1 MDLKR
6 FSIVPELSSAARM
19 PLPGATSALAV
30 AARSSVVMVAPSS
43 SRAARPRVSMLPQ
56 ARRTC
61 GHCSQVPRVGPQQV
75 AGHLGVA
82 VVEVAAEPL
91 ADLYDA
97 VHPADQVDED
107 RDQAAPLDPPLE
119 GDDAVL
125 HPDAEPPRVHHA
137 GPENDVL
144 DDLTSDLVVGTV
156 EEFEEIRPD
165 HDADQPVVHGLD

>member
-75 AGHLGVA
+75 AGHLGGA

-107 RDQAAPLDPPLE
+107 RDQAAPSRSE
-119 GDDAVL
+119 
-125 HPDAEPPRVHHA
+125 ERRVGKECRSRWSPYH
-137 GPENDVL
+137 
-144 DDLTSDLVVGTV
+144 
-156 EEFEEIRPD
+156 
-165 HDADQPVVHGLD
+165 